1 MSLRSTIFI
10 LGSFLS
16 VVISPIQ
23 LHAQEI
29 KAQVQ
34 VVAPR
39 VQLANKQILT
49 TLEQS
54 IQQFINNR
62 KWTEEKVEIVERLE
76 ISIFMEVNSISDNN
90 DIAGTVQLQVTR
102 PIYNSTYKS
111 TILQFN
117 DEDVAFNYREFD
129 NLDYQE
135 NLNLND
141 LTTLLAYYVYVS
153 LGWDFDSFSELG
165 GNLYFAKAQTIVNLM
180 TNKPGWNQSDGK
192 GMRNRFYLAEN
203 LNSPRFKD
211 FRVLTYE
218 YHRKGLDIFYENPE
232 KGRRLITE
240 SLQKLSETNQSN
252 RNSLLQKLFFTTKW
266 PELVEIYKGGTTA
279 EKTIIT
285 RLLNDLDPTNSK
297 RYEKIKE

>member
-1 MSLRSTIFI
+1 MSLRSTIF
-10 LGSFLS
+10 LVGSFIS
-16 VVISPIQ
+16 AVISPNY

-62 KWTEEKVEIVERLE
+62 KWTEEKVDVLERLE
-76 ISIFMEVNSISDNN
+76 ISLFFEVNSISENN
-90 DIAGTVQLQVTR
+90 DIVGTVQLQVTR
-102 PIYNSTYKS
+102 PIFNSTYKS
-111 TILQFN
+111 TVLQFN

-192 GMRNRFYLAEN
+192 GMRNRLYLAEN

-232 KGRRLITE
+232 NGRKIITE

-252 RNSLLQKLFFTTKW
+252 RNSLL
-266 PELVEIYKGGTTA
+266 
-279 EKTIIT
+279 
-285 RLLNDLDPTNSK
+285 
-297 RYEKIKE
+297 